1 MILVDVINQL
11 FMNTTPVI
19 GETLHR
25 LLHAYKR
32 AMREEYDAADIDL
45 TVSHIRVLK
54 GIAGLREGT
63 AQNIA
68 DRMRQDKGRIARL
81 IKDLAD
87 EGLIERRPHPTDSR
101 SQQLALTPTGRDMR
115 QRIATIEAR
124 AGARM
129 AEGLPEADIHR
140 FIELAEAMI
149 ANLEHTQD

>member
-1 MILVDVINQL
+1 MK
-11 FMNTTPVI
+11 TTPAI

-32 AMREEYDAADIDL
+32 AMREEYDAADIGL

-63 AQNIA
+63 AQTIA
-68 DRMRQDKGRIARL
+68 NRMRQDKGRIARL

-87 EGLIERRPHPTDSR
+87 EGFIARRPHPTDSR
-101 SQQLALTPTGRDMR
+101 SQQLALTPAGREIR
-115 QRIATIEAR
+115 QRIAMIEAR

-129 AEGLPEADIHR
+129 ADGLLEADIHR
-140 FIELAEAMI
+140 FIELAESMI
-149 ANLEHTQD
+149 ANLEQSQD